1 MTPLRAWME
10 WLAEDAGCPVEVC
23 DSAEFE
29 AEAMEILGRIGL

>member
-23 DSAEFE
+23 DPAEFE
-29 AEAMEILGRIGL
+29 EAAMEILERIGM